1 MDDEQKLR
9 LFICDLVDIDESDL
23 QKDDALFSSGII
35 DSFNLL
41 DLVSF
46 VENLDEILLTCPRV
60 SDIAKQQQRLQEGLA
75 DAGRTDVPGYAA
87 AEHQGFGGLIHQAAF
102 PTHRP
107 LDRVAENVWAVGER
121 EALDRLP

>member
-46 VENLDEILLTCPRV
+46 VENEWRIKVQPAHMSLDNWDSI
-60 SDIAKQQQRLQEGLA
+60 QQIIEFIYSQK
-75 DAGRTDVPGYAA
+75 
-87 AEHQGFGGLIHQAAF
+87 
-102 PTHRP
+102 
-107 LDRVAENVWAVGER
+107 
-121 EALDRLP
+121 